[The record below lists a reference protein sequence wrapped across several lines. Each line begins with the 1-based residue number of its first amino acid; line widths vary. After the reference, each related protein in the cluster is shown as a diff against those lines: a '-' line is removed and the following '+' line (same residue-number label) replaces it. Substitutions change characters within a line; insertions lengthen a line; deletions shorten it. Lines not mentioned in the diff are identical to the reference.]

1 MKFWYNVFFMLF
13 FLGSSPYYF
22 WRMSRR
28 GNWQAG
34 FQERFGRFTTRFK
47 TAITN
52 RHVLWI
58 HAVSV
63 GEVNIATQLIR
74 ALEARL
80 PNLKIVVSTTT
91 STGMGELRKRLP
103 SHIEKIY
110 YPIDRKKY
118 VSRALRVVSPE
129 AVVLVEAEIWP
140 NFLWTARSRGIPT
153 FLVNA
158 RMSDRSFRGY
168 RRFGFLF
175 RQIFRS
181 FAGVGVQNESD
192 RERMIKIGA
201 RPEAVRVVGNLKF
214 DGAVLLERP
223 PLDVSTF
230 LAQLGVQA
238 GDPIIV
244 AGSTHPGEEAI
255 LGRVFQKLRR
265 DIPNLFLIVVPRHF
279 ERAKEAGKDL
289 EAAGL
294 RIVYRTELSP
304 ETRRTRSDVDCL
316 LVNTT
321 GELRYFYQPATA
333 IFVGKSLAG
342 EGGQNPIEPAALQ
355 KPIVFGPNMQNF
367 QSIAEAFLR
376 ANAAVQVRDETELEA
391 AFQSLLSDPG
401 KREQIAAR
409 ALQVVKENKGAIDR
423 TVDMIVE
430 HLKEE
435 DIYVAPAPASA

>member
-1 MKFWYNVFFMLF
+1 MKFWYNLF
-13 FLGSSPYYF
+13 FTLFFIASAPYYF

-34 FQERFGRFTTRFK
+34 FQERFGRYATRLK
-47 TAITN
+47 QALTN

-63 GEVNIATQLIR
+63 GEVNIATQLIKSI
-74 ALEARL
+74 EARL

-110 YPIDRKKY
+110 YPIDRKKF

-129 AVVLVEAEIWP
+129 AIVLVEAEIWP

-158 RMSDRSFRGY
+158 RLSERSWRGY

-175 RQIFRS
+175 RPIFRTLT
-181 FAGVGVQNESD
+181 GVGVQNETD
-192 RERMIKIGA
+192 RKRLLELGCKA
-201 RPEAVRVVGNLKF
+201 EAVRVVGNLKF
-214 DGAVLLERP
+214 DGAELGERP
-223 PLDVSTF
+223 SIDVTT
-230 LAQLGVQA
+230 LLRQVGVEP
-238 GDPIIV
+238 DDRIIV

-255 LGRVFQKLRR
+255 IGRVFQKLRAEFQ
-265 DIPNLFLIVVPRHF
+265 NLFLIVVPRHF
-279 ERAKEAGKDL
+279 ERGKEAGKDL
-289 EAAGL
+289 ERAGL
-294 RIVYRTELSP
+294 RIVFRSELSADVRYP
-304 ETRRTRSDVDCL
+304 RSDVDCL

-342 EGGQNPIEPAALQ
+342 EGGQNPIEPAALR

-367 QSIAEAFLR
+367 QSIADAFLR
-376 ANAAVQVRDETELEA
+376 ADAAVQVRDEAGLESALRALLRDA
-391 AFQSLLSDPG
+391 AR
-401 KREQIAAR
+401 REQISER
-409 ALQVVKENKGAIDR
+409 ALQVVKENKGSIDR

-430 HLKEE
+430 HLREE
-435 DIYVAPAPASA
+435 DIYVAPTPAIT

>member
-1 MKFWYNVFFMLF
+1 MKFWYNLF
-13 FLGSSPYYF
+13 FTLFFIGSAPYYF
-22 WRMSRR
+22 CRMSRR

-34 FQERFGRFTTRFK
+34 FQERFGRFTTRLK
-47 TAITN
+47 QAITN

-74 ALEARL
+74 SLETRL
-80 PNLKIVVSTTT
+80 PNLKIIVSTTT
-91 STGMGELRKRLP
+91 TTGMGELRKRLP

-118 VSRALRVVSPE
+118 VSRALRVINPE
-129 AVVLVEAEIWP
+129 AIVLVEAEIWP
-140 NFLWTARSRGIPT
+140 NFLWTARNRGIPI

-158 RMSDRSFRGY
+158 RLSDRSFRGY

-181 FAGVGVQNESD
+181 FAGVGVQSEAD
-192 RERMIKIGA
+192 RSRLIELGS

-214 DGAVLLERP
+214 DGAVLAERP
-223 PLDVSTF
+223 PVDISTL
-230 LAQLGVQA
+230 LAQISVRT
-238 GDPIIV
+238 GDLILV
-244 AGSTHPGEEAI
+244 AGSTHAGEEAI
-255 LGRVFQKLRR
+255 LGRVFQKLRAEF
-265 DIPNLFLIVVPRHF
+265 PSLFLIVVPRHF
-279 ERAKEAGKDL
+279 ERSKEAARDL
-289 EAAGL
+289 EMAGL
-294 RIVYRTELSP
+294 RVMYRTELSP
-304 ETRRTRSDVDCL
+304 EVRRSRDDIDCL

-321 GELRYFYQPATA
+321 GELRHFYQPATV

-342 EGGQNPIEPAALQ
+342 EGGQNPIEPAALR
-355 KPIVFGPNMQNF
+355 KPIVFGPHMQNF

-376 ANAAVQVRDETELEA
+376 ADAAVQVRDEQGLEQA
-391 AFQSLLSDPG
+391 LSSLLRDCV
-401 KREQIAAR
+401 KREALAER

-435 DIYVAPAPASA
+435 DIYVAPAPATA